1 MEAAIISGTSIT
13 AKLAWEQGR
22 KVFAIPGRLDSK
34 QGIGVNRLIQKGAK
48 LVIGVSDI
56 IDEFDDLKN
65 YSKRMIIH
73 NKRIK
78 KEYRKIYNLLS
89 DVPMSL
95 DEISGKTQN
104 TIRCTANLLSLME
117 LEDLVQQI
125 IGCGYVKKYKE

>member
-78 KEYRKIYNLLS
+78 KEYRKIY
-89 DVPMSL
+89 
-95 DEISGKTQN
+95 
-104 TIRCTANLLSLME
+104 
-117 LEDLVQQI
+117 
-125 IGCGYVKKYKE
+125 